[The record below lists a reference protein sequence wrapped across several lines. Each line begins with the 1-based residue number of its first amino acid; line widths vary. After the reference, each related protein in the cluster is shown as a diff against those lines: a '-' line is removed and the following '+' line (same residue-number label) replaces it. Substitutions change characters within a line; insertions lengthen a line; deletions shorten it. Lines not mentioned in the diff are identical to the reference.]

1 MCCAVSCLTPPRLW
15 PLFVHFSPWRR
26 FGRVHAQ
33 QNIRVLLATA
43 SGASADGSLSRGHI
57 LSVYFA
63 RAQSFTFARLTT
75 TGAGCKCVVSFAWAS
90 VVFNGTPRNFFSR
103 TLCPSTLPEVLGC
116 FTRPRPCI
124 CALHK
129 LSPLS
134 ARERTHIHTSLQA
147 HPGSTR
153 QSAI

>member
-75 TGAGCKCVVSFAWAS
+75 TGAGCSAWSLLRGRRWCSMA
-90 VVFNGTPRNFFSR
+90 RLAIFFSQ